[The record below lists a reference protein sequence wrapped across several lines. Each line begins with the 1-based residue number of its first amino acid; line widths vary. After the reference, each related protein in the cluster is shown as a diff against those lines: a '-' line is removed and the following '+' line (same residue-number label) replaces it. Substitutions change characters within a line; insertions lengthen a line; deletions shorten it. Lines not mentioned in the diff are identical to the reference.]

1 MHAKK
6 LHVATGL
13 QTNTYVEII
22 SPNVRDG
29 MTVVATRPDQLQDG
43 MAVSVAH

>member
-1 MHAKK
+1 
-6 LHVATGL
+6 
-13 QTNTYVEII
+13 VEII